1 MGIIMDLNVRLAK
14 MTKAMKTQLF
24 IDNLTTIF
32 NPQALFSDGTAQ
44 YRIPPEPKANESVKL
59 RFRTGRENIDRVVL
73 VVCTD
78 TRIEMKKVYNDRL
91 FDYYES
97 TVELSDKMIDYYFEV
112 TSGTVTVYYNSV
124 GVCSGVEPYYNFTIT
139 PSFHTPDWAKGAIFY
154 QIYVDRFY
162 NGDRSNDVEKDEYV
176 YIGEGTDKV
185 TDWFKYPAAMGVRE
199 FYGGDIAGVWQ
210 KLDYLQ
216 ELGVDAIYF
225 NPIFVSPSNH
235 KYDIQDYDYIDPHFG
250 KIVSDEGD
258 LLWPGDKDNMRATR
272 YIDRVTNKANLEAS
286 NELFIHLVEE
296 AHKRGM
302 KVHAWFNPYRVSVN
316 TKPGTIREL
325 NSTLSQQPASVYVQ
339 HRDWIRTSGDR
350 FVLDPGIPEVQDWI
364 TSIVAE
370 VVSRYPVDGVQFDDY
385 FYTESPGSRLNDN
398 ETYRKYG
405 GAFASKA
412 DWRRNNTQQL
422 IAKVSHTIKS
432 IKPGVEFGVS
442 PAGVWRNRSHDPLG
456 SDTRGAA
463 AYDESY
469 ADTRR
474 WVEQGLLD
482 YIAPQIYW
490 PFSRSAARYDV
501 LAKWWADVVKPT
513 RTRLYIGIAFYK
525 VGEPSKIEPDWM
537 INGGV
542 PELKKQLDLNDA
554 VPEISGTILFREDY
568 LNKPQ
573 TQQAVSYLQSRWGS

>member
-1 MGIIMDLNVRLAK
+1 
-14 MTKAMKTQLF
+14 MTGK
-24 IDNLTTIF
+24 
-32 NPQALFSDGTAQ
+32 
-44 YRIPPEPKANESVKL
+44 
-59 RFRTGRENIDRVVL
+59 
-73 VVCTD
+73 
-78 TRIEMKKVYNDRL
+78 
-91 FDYYES
+91 
-97 TVELSDKMIDYYFEV
+97 
-112 TSGTVTVYYNSV
+112 
-124 GVCSGVEPYYNFTIT
+124 
-139 PSFHTPDWAKGAIFY
+139 
-154 QIYVDRFY
+154 
-162 NGDRSNDVEKDEYV
+162 
-176 YIGEGTDKV
+176 IGENPGYDPLQ
-185 TDWFKYPAAMGVRE
+185 FM
-199 FYGGDIAGVWQ
+199 
-210 KLDYLQ
+210 LD
-216 ELGVDAIYF
+216 
-225 NPIFVSPSNH
+225 
-235 KYDIQDYDYIDPHFG
+235 
-250 KIVSDEGD
+250 
-258 LLWPGDKDNMRATR
+258 
-272 YIDRVTNKANLEAS
+272 
-286 NELFIHLVEE
+286 E

-482 YIAPQIYW
+482 YIAPQIYLL
-490 PFSRSAARYDV
+490 FSRSAARYDV

-513 RTRLYIGIAFYK
+513 RTHLYIGIAFYK